1 MQRREILLLIAL
13 IAAVLVW
20 QGGRIV
26 SKVIFEPIEMRR
38 ADLAGLDESI
48 GTKQVE
54 QARLARAE
62 RQLRDWRARSLSRDP
77 LVAQRLY
84 QRWLTDLAQNA
95 GFANLKVTPE
105 RRIDRNEAYTT
116 VEVSVSGEATLAQTG
131 LFLYRFYRTNL
142 LHRVTTINLQ
152 GKDNQG
158 DPLLKVSLTAEGLS
172 LTNAPDRK
180 QLFPQTT
187 LTQPL
192 QPDDMELP
200 VESPLRAAAGGD
212 FLIRIG
218 GEYLTVDGVSG
229 RQWPVRERQVDGA
242 SPAVHETGTLIEII
256 PVDSARQSRSFAA
269 LQALVPRN
277 PFAVPTPVK
286 EEPPPVA
293 EDEPQPPPIDVA
305 AYTYLTGVIEHGD
318 DRQALLFDR
327 LNNRRLVVAEGQPF
341 SVAGIEGI
349 VVRIG
354 ADHMVF
360 RQGDASWRLKVG
372 ENLRSLKQVQ
382 PAAND

>member
-1 MQRREILLLIAL
+1 MQRREILLLILL

-20 QGGRIV
+20 QGGRVV
-26 SKVIFEPIEMRR
+26 SKMIFEPIEMRR

-48 GTKQVE
+48 GTKQVK

-116 VEVSVSGEATLAQTG
+116 VEISVSGEATLAQAG

-172 LTNAPDRK
+172 LTDAPDRK

-200 VESPLRAAAGGD
+200 VESPLRAAVGGD

-218 GEYLTVDGVSG
+218 GEYLTVDDVSG
-229 RQWPVRERQVDGA
+229 REWPVRERQVDGA
-242 SPAVHETGTLIEII
+242 SPAVHEAGTLIEII
-256 PVDSARQSRSFAA
+256 PVDSAQQARSFAA
-269 LQALVPRN
+269 IQALIPRN
-277 PFAVPTPVK
+277 PFAVPTPV

-305 AYTYLTGVIEHGD
+305 AHTYLTGVIEHGD
-318 DRQALLFDR
+318 QRKALLFDR
-327 LNNRRLVVAEGQPF
+327 LNNRRSVVAEGQPF
-341 SVAGIEGI
+341 SVAGVEGI
-349 VVRIG
+349 VIRIG
-354 ADHMVF
+354 TDHMVF
-360 RQGDASWRLKVG
+360 RQGDDSWRLKVG
-372 ENLRSLKQVQ
+372 DNLRNLRR
-382 PAAND
+382 PNDGAND